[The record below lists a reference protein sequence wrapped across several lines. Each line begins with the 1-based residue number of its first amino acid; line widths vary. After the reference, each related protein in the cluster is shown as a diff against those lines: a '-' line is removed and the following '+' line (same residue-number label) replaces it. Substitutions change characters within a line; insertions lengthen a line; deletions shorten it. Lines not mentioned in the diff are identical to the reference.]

1 MARRRRRARRG
12 EHQGQRR
19 PPPPFFPERLLW
31 WLTFQLILSL
41 LPLLFAALA
50 IRSPGWNDVISR
62 GEMILIAVVLAGS
75 DVGAAIQ
82 LVTTS
87 PWRRTARAAII
98 GFGSIFC
105 ILTAFLYADV
115 RGAVDSPSIEAQDIV
130 HTRTNLYSYAL
141 LPVAI
146 LMGIGNSYL
155 THVEDVSGRRY
166 DIQ

>member
-1 MARRRRRARRG
+1 MAIRRRPARRYER
-12 EHQGQRR
+12 QGQRR
-19 PPPPFFPERLLW
+19 PPPPFFPERLIW
-31 WLTFQLILSL
+31 WLSFQLILSL

-50 IRSPGWNDVISR
+50 IRSSGWNDVISR
-62 GEMILIAVVLAGS
+62 GEIILIAVVLTGS

-87 PWRRTARAAII
+87 RWRRTARAAII

-105 ILTAFLYADV
+105 IVTAFLYADV
-115 RGAVDSPSIEAQDIV
+115 RGAVASPSIKARDMV
-130 HTRTNLYSYAL
+130 LTRTYIYSYSL

-166 DIQ
+166 ESQ